1 MVKDNEFAL
10 ECIKRLVP
18 DTSWYGDSNLDSKSE
33 QGVNLISDMLEIILK
48 ELTTDCLANDQYNG
62 YASFKSIHE
71 QKQQVTKW
79 VMEYLSDYSLDYDIV
94 KKTRKEI
101 NEQN

>member
-10 ECIKRLVP
+10 ECIKHLVP

-33 QGVNLISDMLEIILK
+33 QGVNLISDMLEIILE
-48 ELTTDCLANDQYNG
+48 ELTTGCLVADQYKP
-62 YASFKSIHE
+62 YASFKNIAK
-71 QKQQVTKW
+71 QKQQVIKW

-94 KKTRKEI
+94 KRTE
-101 NEQN
+101 ESE

>member
-18 DTSWYGDSNLDSKSE
+18 DTSWYGDSASDAKSE
-33 QGVNLISDMLEIILK
+33 PGVNLISDMLEIILK
-48 ELTTDCLANDQYNG
+48 ELITGCLVADQYKP
-62 YASFKSIHE
+62 YASFKNIAK
-71 QKQQVTKW
+71 QKQEVIKL

-94 KKTRKEI
+94 KRTE
-101 NEQN
+101 ESE